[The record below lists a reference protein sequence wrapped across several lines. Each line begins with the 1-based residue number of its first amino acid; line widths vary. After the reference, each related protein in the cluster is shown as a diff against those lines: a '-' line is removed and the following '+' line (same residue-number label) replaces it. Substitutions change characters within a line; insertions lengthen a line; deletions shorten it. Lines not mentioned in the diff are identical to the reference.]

1 MQHNVPILFENIPD
15 ETLSWKHYFAVENIE
30 VIAEGNWLTVV
41 QLEN

>member
-1 MQHNVPILFENIPD
+1 
-15 ETLSWKHYFAVENIE
+15 VENIE